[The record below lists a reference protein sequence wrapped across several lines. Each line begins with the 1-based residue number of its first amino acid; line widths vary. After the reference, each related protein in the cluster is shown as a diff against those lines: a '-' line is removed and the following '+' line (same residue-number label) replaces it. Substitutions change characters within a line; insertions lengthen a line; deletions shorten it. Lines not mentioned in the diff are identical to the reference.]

1 MTGVTTIVLTLVRL
15 QAQNTDLAITVNV
28 PDAAGQGA
36 SEEIYPQE
44 GTLGKQA
51 DAALVYRDHILETFQ
66 IRDWGL
72 FM

>member
-1 MTGVTTIVLTLVRL
+1 MRL
-15 QAQNTDLAITVNV
+15 RAQNTDLVITVNMPYAV
-28 PDAAGQGA
+28 GQGA
-36 SEEIYPQE
+36 SEEIHPQE

-72 FM
+72 FI